1 MGKGKNQHV
10 VPHNSE
16 WAVKGA
22 GNSKPTKIVET
33 QKKAIAIAKE
43 ISKNQ
48 ESELFIHGRNG
59 QIRERDSFG
68 NDPYPPKG

>member
-10 VPHNSE
+10 VPYNGD

-33 QKKAIAIAKE
+33 QREAIVIAKE

-48 ESELFIHGRNG
+48 KSELFLHRRNG